1 MFQSNRSFYAIIY
14 GFITKVFARFISK
27 VVSNIS
33 RITIVFCLYFLV
45 SENCMYVHHRGDDK
59 KSDNDLFF
67 SLIF

>member
-1 MFQSNRSFYAIIY
+1 MFQSNRSFYTIIY

-45 SENCMYVHHRGDDK
+45 NENFMYIIVALIR
-59 KSDNDLFF
+59 NLIMICF
-67 SLIF
+67 SL